1 MTIAPRTDD
10 RGPWCAE
17 TRRGTCSQWRHQTTE
32 SKGDRNE
39 LNWTEISF
47 LSSVAS
53 KNWSELNW
61 TELKCQFSCVA
72 WTVQSERADSSIQFC
87 RFVHALT
94 GTCSQWRH
102 QTAESN
108 VDERRDDDDDDDG
121 DVRLRIKFLADRTD
135 RVVCGQWRARNYN
148 LQRTV
153 DY

>member
-17 TRRGTCSQWRHQTTE
+17 TRR
-32 SKGDRNE
+32 
-39 LNWTEISF
+39 
-47 LSSVAS
+47 
-53 KNWSELNW
+53 
-61 TELKCQFSCVA
+61 
-72 WTVQSERADSSIQFC
+72 
-87 RFVHALT
+87 

-135 RVVCGQWRARNYN
+135 RVVCGQ
-148 LQRTV
+148 
-153 DY
+153 